1 MVERNSDF
9 FNLSLFGVNPEVPWR
24 VGILNPYFFFSMST
38 PTPSQELAVDAF
50 GKRVAARLNHGLN
63 EVHPDISERLR
74 FAREQALSARRAAQ
88 PRAVPVQASTGPLS
102 QVARLPQ
109 RMAAIAGG
117 AGRSGAGKEPGRG
130 GAALVVFALALALSF
145 GAALVEVSRAAD
157 QAADD
162 EIVEVDTH
170 LLLDEL
176 PPQAYMDA
184 GFVQYLRAKP

>member
-1 MVERNSDF
+1 
-9 FNLSLFGVNPEVPWR
+9 
-24 VGILNPYFFFSMST
+24 MST
-38 PTPSQELAVDAF
+38 PTPSQERAVDAF
-50 GKRVAARLNHGLN
+50 GKRVAARLNHGLD

-74 FAREQALSARRAAQ
+74 FAREQALAARRAAQ
-88 PRAVPVQASTGPLS
+88 PQAVPVQASTGPLT

-117 AGRSGAGKEPGRG
+117 SGAGRDGAGKEPGRG
-130 GAALVVFALALALSF
+130 GAALAIFALALALSF
-145 GAALVEVSRAAD
+145 GAALVEVSQAAR

-176 PPQAYMDA
+176 PPQAYMDV
-184 GFVQYLRAKP
+184 GFVQYLRTKPSPESN